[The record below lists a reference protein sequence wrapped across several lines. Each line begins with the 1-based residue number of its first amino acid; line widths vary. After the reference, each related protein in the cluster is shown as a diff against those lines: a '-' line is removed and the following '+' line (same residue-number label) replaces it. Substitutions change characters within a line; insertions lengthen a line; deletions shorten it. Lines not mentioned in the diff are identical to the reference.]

1 MAMQLTGNNNNN
13 NSDNNNNND
22 DDDSNNITIAW
33 EGAVR
38 DFTISS
44 LRREPSPTRTFGWPE
59 RNGVQMTC
67 NTLNA
72 YHVARRDSSAVKFDR
87 VEIAFNLALFYWL
100 KRLADGTCNRVPI
113 FFFLFLFFFL
123 SCDPSLVISKGYFMG
138 KFHSV

>member
-13 NSDNNNNND
+13 NSDNNNND

-59 RNGVQMTC
+59 RSGVQMTC
-67 NTLNA
+67 NTLSTYHVLRA
-72 YHVARRDSSAVKFDR
+72 MCHVARRDSSAVKFDR

-113 FFFLFLFFFL
+113 FFSLSLFFFFKAVAL
-123 SCDPSLVISKGYFMG
+123 P
-138 KFHSV
+138 